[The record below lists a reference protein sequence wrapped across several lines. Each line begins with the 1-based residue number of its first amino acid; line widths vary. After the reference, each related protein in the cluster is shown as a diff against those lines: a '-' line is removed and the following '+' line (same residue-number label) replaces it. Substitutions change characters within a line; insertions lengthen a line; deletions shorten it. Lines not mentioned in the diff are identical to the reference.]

1 MKWVTRERPRID
13 RVACAWL
20 IRRFIDPEPEFLFV
34 PNDQVTAVAEREN
47 ATIFHVRGGSVGR
60 TPDDTGFEALMR
72 HFKVGEDD
80 PALQRVANIVHG
92 ADVFGADAP
101 PESAGLRAI
110 MLGWVDVY
118 ADDHQILAAGIPVYE
133 SLYQWCRRQRPAS
146 GTMVART

>member
-20 IRRFIDPEPEFLFV
+20 IRRFLDPEPEFLFV
-34 PNDQVTAVAEREN
+34 PNDQVEAVAEREN
-47 ATIFHVRGGSVGR
+47 ATIFHVRGGKVGR
-60 TPDDTGFEALMR
+60 TPDETGFEALIR
-72 HFKVGEDD
+72 YFNIAPDD
-80 PALQRVANIVHG
+80 AALQRVARIVHG

-118 ADDHQILAAGIPVYE
+118 DDDQALVAAAAPAYE
-133 SLYQWCRRQRPAS
+133 SLYQWCRREAIRNREAS
-146 GTMVART
+146 RT

>member
-20 IRRFIDPEPEFLFV
+20 IRRFIDPAPEFLFV
-34 PNDQVTAVAEREN
+34 PNDQVFSTAEREN
-47 ATIFHVRGGSVGR
+47 ATVFHVRGGTAGR

-80 PALQRVANIVHG
+80 PALQRLARIVHG
-92 ADVFGADAP
+92 ADVRGADAP

-110 MLGWVDVY
+110 MMGYVDVY
-118 ADDHQILAAGIPVYE
+118 ADDHELLEAAVTAYE
-133 SLYQWCRRQRPAS
+133 SLYQWCRRQR
-146 GTMVART
+146 